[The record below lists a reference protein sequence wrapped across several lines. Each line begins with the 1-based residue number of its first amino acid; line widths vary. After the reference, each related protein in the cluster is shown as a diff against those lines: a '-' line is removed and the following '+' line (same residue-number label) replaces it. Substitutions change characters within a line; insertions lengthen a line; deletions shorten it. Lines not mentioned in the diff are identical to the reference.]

1 MDHNRV
7 QHCIEQLCQKGCTN
21 VLETINALEHNQS
34 VAETLDLSSEEIQ
47 AVLSELKSIMAA
59 YQG

>member
-1 MDHNRV
+1 
-7 QHCIEQLCQKGCTN
+7 

-47 AVLSELKSIMAA
+47 AVLSELKSIMAT